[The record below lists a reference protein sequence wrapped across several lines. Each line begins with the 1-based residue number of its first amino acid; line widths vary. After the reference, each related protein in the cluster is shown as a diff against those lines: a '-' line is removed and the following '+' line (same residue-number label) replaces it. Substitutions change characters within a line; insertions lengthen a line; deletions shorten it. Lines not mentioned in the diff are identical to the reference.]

1 MGAAFHERDTHV
13 TAKCNV
19 CFEGVN
25 AAGGAT
31 EIQHAAAGGIA
42 NVRKGTAGAFRKRK
56 GASARRNATSVGEGG
71 GANDERQ
78 SREAGGGGR
87 QTAAAKQNDKRQASN
102 SERRRTDGGRRTKEQ
117 RGPPKA
123 ATTKQQMAG
132 TRRQA
137 LSSRRRATRSAMR
150 GRRQARSVAQRRRAP
165 PNRPLRPNGG
175 VVSENGTMGPFCRVN
190 NSRKAEW
197 CATRNTFCL
206 MGDNINFIAKLRPA
220 KNRPHSRHS
229 WHRNTIPMQ

>member
-31 EIQHAAAGGIA
+31 KIRHAAARGANGDSACGDKGIA
-42 NVRKGTAGAFRKRK
+42 YARRGPAGRYANAKEQATGVTRRASGAATGRKR
-56 GASARRNATSVGEGG
+56 RATEP
-71 GANDERQ
+71 
-78 SREAGGGGR
+78 
-87 QTAAAKQNDKRQASN
+87 
-102 SERRRTDGGRRTKEQ
+102 
-117 RGPPKA
+117 RG
-123 ATTKQQMAG
+123 
-132 TRRQA
+132 
-137 LSSRRRATRSAMR
+137 RRRARE
-150 GRRQARSVAQRRRAP
+150 RRRAP
-165 PNRPLRPNGG
+165 PNRPLRPNKG
-175 VVSENGTMGPFCRVN
+175 VVTRSGTMGPLRRVN

-197 CATRNTFCL
+197 STTRNTFCL
-206 MGDNINFIAKLRPA
+206 MGGSTGFMTKLHPA

>member
-31 EIQHAAAGGIA
+31 KIRHAAARGANGDSACGNKGIA
-42 NVRKGTAGAFRKRK
+42 Y
-56 GASARRNATSVGEGG
+56 ARRGPAGRYANAK
-71 GANDERQ
+71 ERAP
-78 SREAGGGGR
+78 EP
-87 QTAAAKQNDKRQASN
+87 
-102 SERRRTDGGRRTKEQ
+102 
-117 RGPPKA
+117 RG
-123 ATTKQQMAG
+123 
-132 TRRQA
+132 
-137 LSSRRRATRSAMR
+137 RRRARE
-150 GRRQARSVAQRRRAP
+150 RRRAP
-165 PNRPLRPNGG
+165 PNRPLRPNKG
-175 VVSENGTMGPFCRVN
+175 VVTRSGTMGPLRRVN

-197 CATRNTFCL
+197 STTRNTFCL
-206 MGDNINFIAKLRPA
+206 MGGSTGFMTKLHPA